1 MPIRCA
7 FAESV
12 CNGPRDYRVRLP
24 HPKLPAPDDRTV
36 HDVRAELSSRAN
48 PKAANQF
55 VAARNEFANVFGDLA
70 RGKRNWQLVAFA
82 LSGVLIALAIANLRL
97 VTTARVVPY
106 IVQQD
111 RLGQIVAVG
120 TAERMIA
127 PEQRLIAS
135 QLAQFIRAV
144 RTVLPATAGAAQG
157 EMIRRA
163 YAFAAPEAVAFLNQ
177 HFADARNDP
186 RALGLRLTRQVQV
199 TGVLVVPKSDV
210 WRIRWE
216 EIERPSQLG
225 GLTRTTEWEGYFAV
239 KLIPPAN
246 TERIEDNPL
255 GIYITSIS
263 WTQLAESSSPAAEGH
278 PAAVDSTHDRG
289 AGS

>member
-1 MPIRCA
+1 M
-7 FAESV
+7 
-12 CNGPRDYRVRLP
+12 RLR
-24 HPKLPAPDDRTV
+24 HPDLRQPNEQIA
-36 HDVRAELSSRAN
+36 HDLRPELSPRAD
-48 PKAANQF
+48 PKAVNQF

-82 LSGVLIALAIANLRL
+82 LSGVLVVLAIANVRL

-120 TAERMIA
+120 AAERMIA

-144 RTVLPATAGAAQG
+144 RTVLPATAAAAQS

-163 YAFAAPEAVAFLNQ
+163 YAFTAPEAAAFLNQ
-177 HFADARNDP
+177 HFTDPRNDP
-186 RALGLRLTRQVQV
+186 RALGLRLTREIQV
-199 TGVLVVPKSDV
+199 TGILVVPKSEV
-210 WRIRWE
+210 WRVRWAE
-216 EIERPSQLG
+216 VERPTQPG
-225 GLTRTTEWEGYFAV
+225 GRTRTTDWEGYLAV
-239 KLIPPAN
+239 KLVPPAN

-263 WTQLAESSSPAAEGH
+263 WTQLAESTARANEDHSPVA
-278 PAAVDSTHDRG
+278 DSTHDRG